1 MRTLVVLLSTVALH
15 GCDYHRPLGN
25 TLKPQPTSPLPGAGT
40 GNANSGSTPT
50 LTWNPA
56 NEADSY
62 EVQVDDSC
70 QIGIPCDFPSP
81 EIDVFV
87 TDPYYVP
94 VTPLSVS
101 STGPRRQT
109 YCWRVRGCHQNT
121 CGEWSDPRCFVVGAD
136 KTLNRDLNGDG
147 FADLVVG
154 APRYTTGQSEEGRAA
169 VYLGGAKLPERAAL
183 VHPGAPY
190 VPVGRSVAT
199 VGDVNGDGYGD
210 YVLTTGADYSNLNGN
225 GMPATLQ
232 VFFGGTVLK
241 PQPDVTLREPTQQ
254 YEFAQALGCG
264 DLNGDGYDDIVAL
277 VYKYPDPGSV
287 GPTEG
292 PWVKVYFGGPSLA
305 ASAPLVMLGTDAAHL
320 LVSAAAAGDVN
331 GDGHPDLLVAFLAS
345 SNDAGGAYLFYGGPA
360 MDAEADVEIPWP
372 DLVPGSYPVVAG
384 LGDVNGDGF
393 ADVALGV
400 PSSPVIGVQ
409 QGSVRIFFGGAAPH
423 TTADLTLPEDF
434 GGERFA
440 VGILPAGDLDHDGYA
455 DFAVLS
461 TGTVYLVNND
471 DGHGQTSR
479 VYPGKASLFAGGPA
493 PAASSFATVSAP
505 SDHAYVL
512 AGSMVDLDG
521 DGVPEILLGEWND
534 SGSSLTQLTQVAIY
548 RASNGYA
555 APARVLPGFKAG
567 DDFGIAIS
575 Q

>member
-331 GDGHPDLLVAFLAS
+331 GDG
-345 SNDAGGAYLFYGGPA
+345 
-360 MDAEADVEIPWP
+360 
-372 DLVPGSYPVVAG
+372 
-384 LGDVNGDGF
+384 F